1 MSGVT
6 DGIDSDL
13 GSDPD
18 YEQGQER
25 FNFTVFLSA
34 AIHGILV
41 FGLGFGVAQTANDAP
56 TLEIT
61 LAAHRS
67 EITPQRAD
75 FRAQFDQQGSGSLP
89 EDALAVAPSSPFV
102 ADLNAP
108 TSQAAAPLLPPSAVQ
123 SRSAETAVVSTQNS
137 MRAVS
142 QDKLTL
148 SGDGSDTQSTPE
160 SERLAI
166 ASLMAQFDAQQQ
178 EYAKRPRRVILTA
191 ASTQRSED
199 ALYLDGWRRRIEA
212 IGNLNYPDAARREKL
227 YGSLRLL
234 VTLLPNG
241 TVQRAEIL
249 QSSGHRVLD
258 QAALNIVQ
266 LASPYEPFP
275 TALREQADVVEIIRT
290 WRFHEGN
297 ALRSY

>member
-1 MSGVT
+1 MSQV
-6 DGIDSDL
+6 
-13 GSDPD
+13 P
-18 YEQGQER
+18 EQVEPESGEERERER
-25 FNFTVFLSA
+25 FTFTVFLSA
-34 AIHGILV
+34 AIHGILI
-41 FGLGFGVAQTANDAP
+41 FGLGFGVAQTANDPP

-61 LAAHRS
+61 LASHQSKVA
-67 EITPQRAD
+67 PKRAD
-75 FRAQFDQQGSGSLP
+75 FRAQFDQQGSGDLA
-89 EDALAVAPSSPFV
+89 EDTRAAAPSSPFL

-108 TSQAAAPLLPPSAVQ
+108 SLQEATPLSQPASSKPRVSEQSLLTAIQ
-123 SRSAETAVVSTQNS
+123 SPRTHSSDT
-137 MRAVS
+137 
-142 QDKLTL
+142 LTL
-148 SGDGSDTQSTPE
+148 SGEGDQSQPE
-160 SERLAI
+160 LERLAI
-166 ASLMAQFDAQQQ
+166 ASLMARLDAQQQ

-212 IGNLNYPDAARREKL
+212 IGNLNYPDAARRERL

-241 TVQRAEIL
+241 TVQRTEIL
-249 QSSGHRVLD
+249 KSSGHSVLD
-258 QAALNIVQ
+258 QAALRIVQ

-275 TALREQADVVEIIRT
+275 ASLREKADVVEIIRT

>member
-1 MSGVT
+1 MSGVSS
-6 DGIDSDL
+6 GFDSEL
-13 GSDPD
+13 AA
-18 YEQGQER
+18 EQGQER
-25 FNFTVFLSA
+25 FSFTVFLSA
-34 AIHGILV
+34 AIHGILI
-41 FGLGFGVAQTANDAP
+41 FGLGFGVAQTANDTP

-61 LAAHRS
+61 LAAHQS
-67 EITPQRAD
+67 EIAPKRAD

-89 EDALAVAPSSPFV
+89 EDAAAVAPSSPFL

-108 TSQAAAPLLPPSAVQ
+108 TSQAAAPLLPPLNAQ
-123 SRSAETAVVSTQNS
+123 SRSAETAVVSAQNAS
-137 MRAVS
+137 RTVS

-148 SGDGSDTQSTPE
+148 SSDGSDAQSTPE

-166 ASLMAQFDAQQQ
+166 ASLMARFDAQQQ

-241 TVQRAEIL
+241 TVQRTEIL

-275 TALREQADVVEIIRT
+275 DALREKADVVEIIRT

-297 ALRSY
+297 SLKSY